1 MNKLYFL
8 LLLLAFAC
16 GEPTKTAVTT
26 TISPPEGVPVIH
38 RFENEIRTFETA
50 DSMAKPPAD
59 FVLFVGSSS
68 VRKWGTLAEDL
79 APLAV
84 LNRGF
89 GGSNFQDLLY
99 FADRIVFKYQPSAVV
114 VYEGD
119 NDIVSD
125 TLQPEHVAIRLGVF
139 QELMQAKL
147 PGVPT
152 YFLAVKP
159 SIARRNL
166 LTKAKATNALIQEMA
181 ANDEMLT
188 YIDVATPMMT
198 EDGKI
203 RSDIFIKD
211 SLHMN
216 ATGYALWTEVVRAV
230 LVDE

>member
-1 MNKLYFL
+1 MPRLYFL
-8 LLLLAFAC
+8 ILLVLAFAC
-16 GEPTKTAVTT
+16 GEPTKTAVST
-26 TISPPEGVPVIH
+26 TITPPEGVPVIH
-38 RFENEIRTFETA
+38 RFENEIRVFEKA
-50 DSMAKPPAD
+50 DSTANLPED

-68 VRKWGTLAEDL
+68 VRMWKTMDEDL

-125 TLQPEHVAIRLGVF
+125 TLKPEHVAMRMGAF
-139 QELMQAKL
+139 QELMQQKL

-166 LTKAKATNALIQEMA
+166 LAKAQATNVLIQEMA
-181 ANDEMLT
+181 ANDEMLN

-203 RSDIFIKD
+203 RSDIFIED

-216 ATGYALWTEVVRAV
+216 ATGYALWTEVVRKI
-230 LVDE
+230 LVP

>member
-1 MNKLYFL
+1 MNKFYL
-8 LLLLAFAC
+8 LCLAALAFAC
-16 GEPTKTAVTT
+16 GEPAKTAVSTT
-26 TISPPEGVPVIH
+26 ETPAEGIPVIH
-38 RFENEIRTFETA
+38 RFENEIRAFEKA
-50 DSMAKPPAD
+50 DSMASPPED

-68 VRKWGTLAEDL
+68 VRMWKTISEDL
-79 APLAV
+79 APLPV

-89 GGSNFQDLLY
+89 GGSNFEDLLY
-99 FADRIVFKYQPSAVV
+99 FSDRIVFKYQPSAVV

-125 TLQPEHVAIRLGVF
+125 TLQPEHVAMRLGVF
-139 QELMQAKL
+139 QELMQKKL

-166 LTKAKATNALIQEMA
+166 LSKAQAANQLIQEMA
-181 ANDEMLT
+181 AQDEMLT
-188 YIDVATPMMT
+188 YIDVATPMMA

-203 RSDIFIKD
+203 RSDIFIDD

-216 ATGYALWTEVVRAV
+216 ATGYGLWTEVVRSH
-230 LVDE
+230 LLP